1 LHYVQSFGEKDWDIR
16 LDILFIS
23 CIILSFFRDKILLIN
38 ALKGI
43 KKFYLMKK
51 ILYFLFASVI
61 FVSCGKDE
69 PVEVPG
75 LYDKGVFVV
84 NEGPFGSGTGTLT
97 FLGDN
102 NEVTQKVYEKANNN
116 LLIGNVAQSM
126 IYHNDRY
133 YIVVNNANKVIVTDK
148 DLKAIGEITGI
159 TGPRYIVAK
168 GDKAYISE
176 WGSNYSNG
184 AVAVVDLNTLK
195 VTKTIPTGNGPEYL
209 LIDGNQLYV
218 PNGGAYDATT
228 FANLPDSTVSV
239 IDLNSESVAKTIP
252 VKYNPNSIAKY
263 QDGYLVSSA
272 EKEYLDG
279 NGKIYFIHGSEY
291 SAVETSGTT
300 AGSYGKIRRIDDT
313 KAVVIANFSEANII
327 SYNTSTRTIT
337 SSSLG
342 TAYATDFDSKR
353 NRIYVADAKDFSST
367 GEVKTFTVDGKVDKS
382 FETGI
387 IPTNFC
393 FR

>member
-1 LHYVQSFGEKDWDIR
+1 
-16 LDILFIS
+16 
-23 CIILSFFRDKILLIN
+23 
-38 ALKGI
+38 
-43 KKFYLMKK
+43 MKK

-209 LIDGNQLYV
+209 LIDGNQLFV

-239 IDLNSESVAKTIP
+239 IDLNTESVAKTIP

-272 EKEYLDG
+272 EKEYLAG

>member
-228 FANLPDSTVSV
+228 FANLPDSTV
-239 IDLNSESVAKTIP
+239 
-252 VKYNPNSIAKY
+252 
-263 QDGYLVSSA
+263 
-272 EKEYLDG
+272 
-279 NGKIYFIHGSEY
+279 
-291 SAVETSGTT
+291 
-300 AGSYGKIRRIDDT
+300 
-313 KAVVIANFSEANII
+313 
-327 SYNTSTRTIT
+327 
-337 SSSLG
+337 
-342 TAYATDFDSKR
+342 
-353 NRIYVADAKDFSST
+353 
-367 GEVKTFTVDGKVDKS
+367 
-382 FETGI
+382 
-387 IPTNFC
+387 
-393 FR
+393 FRHRLE